1 MKKLLLLAT
10 IFIGLGTHAQTGNQG
25 GRGMRSRV
33 NMDSLY
39 KVWNVTEEQQSKLKP
54 AQEDQRTAMKAL
66 RENQDMPREERME
79 KMKVINDDF
88 TKKRNQI
95 LTTEQAKKWD
105 DFMAALR
112 DQGRGSKNN

>member
-10 IFIGLGTHAQTGNQG
+10 IFIGLGANAQTGDQG
-25 GRGMRSRV
+25 GRGMRSRM

-39 KVWNVTEEQQSKLKP
+39 KVWNITEDQQAKLKP
-54 AQEDQRTAMKAL
+54 AQEDQRAAMKTL

-79 KMKVINDDF
+79 KTKVINDDF

-95 LTTEQAKKWD
+95 LTKEQAKKWD
-105 DFMAALR
+105 DYMESFR
-112 DQGRGSKNN
+112 GQGRGSRNN